1 MMVNVKDIKRVLRKL
16 EYGVYV
22 VSMGKG
28 NEGNAFTASWVAQVS
43 SEPPM
48 VMIAVNNK
56 HQSIP
61 LLKKHGSFVVNFV
74 GRDHESV
81 AKKYYGPAEAGYE
94 KLKTADFEDSPVTKT
109 PLLSGMEGYLDC
121 KIVNSIAT
129 GNHTLFIGEVV
140 AAHIGNEDAVL
151 MTSYNSKLRYT
162 G

>member
-1 MMVNVKDIKRVLRKL
+1 MASEKDIKKVLRKL

-28 NEGNAFTASWVAQVS
+28 NNGNAFTASWVAQVS

-48 VMIAVNNK
+48 VMISVNNK
-56 HQSIP
+56 HQSVPI
-61 LLKKHGSFVVNFV
+61 LKKHGAFVVNFI

-81 AKKYYGPAEAGYE
+81 AKKYYGPAESGYE
-94 KLKTADFEDSPVTKT
+94 KLKTADIEDSPATGT

-121 KIVNSIAT
+121 EIVDTVAA
-129 GNHTLFIGEVV
+129 GNHTVFIGEVK
-140 AAHIGNEDAVL
+140 AAFIDDVDTVL
-151 MTSYNSKLRYT
+151 MTSYNSKLRYS

>member
-1 MMVNVKDIKRVLRKL
+1 MASEKDIKKVLRKL

-28 NEGNAFTASWVAQVS
+28 NDGNAFTASWVAQVS

-61 LLKKHGSFVVNFV
+61 ILKEHGAFVINFV

-81 AKKYYGPAEAGYE
+81 AKKYYGPAESGYE
-94 KLKTADFEDSPVTKT
+94 KLKTADIEASPVTKT
-109 PLLSGMEGYLDC
+109 PVLNGLEGYLDC
-121 KIVNSIAT
+121 KIVDTVAA
-129 GNHTLFIGEVV
+129 GNHTVFIGEVL
-140 AAHIGNEDAVL
+140 AAFIEDTDAVL